1 MDAGRFWLRLSSRD
15 FTSEL
20 ANGAVE
26 TREPSDAADLSHRVT
41 DSHQDSGLVVRL
53 LSSLSSP
60 KKPEGIGVQG
70 GAEWAVDGRME
81 RKADEETAPTEKQ
94 LRTGGDMP
102 PRGRTVLQVRFPKK
116 GLDKA
121 ALISNNDLSCV

>member
-1 MDAGRFWLRLSSRD
+1 
-15 FTSEL
+15 
-20 ANGAVE
+20 
-26 TREPSDAADLSHRVT
+26 
-41 DSHQDSGLVVRL
+41 
-53 LSSLSSP
+53 
-60 KKPEGIGVQG
+60 
-70 GAEWAVDGRME
+70 ME